1 MAQVRCL
8 VRIWAALAIS
18 CSSAFLNEKI
28 SKGTH
33 YSKSKQSNTVHVT
46 FSAFNVHNIQ
56 YLSKLQKWNGYSFV
70 IVVICQNCRAAEE
83 GRRRPSRSR
92 TLKLSASIR
101 LYTFPFGSVHKLFP
115 TFLHSNKPVASESD
129 CIY

>member
-1 MAQVRCL
+1 MAQVRFL
-8 VRIWAALAIS
+8 VGIWAALAIS

-70 IVVICQNCRAAEE
+70 IVVICQNCRAAEK
-83 GRRRPSRSR
+83 GRRRPSRRRS
-92 TLKLSASIR
+92 LQLSDSIQ
-101 LYTFPFGSVHKLFP
+101 LLPFSWAAFTIYFLLFS
-115 TFLHSNKPVASESD
+115 FKVAV
-129 CIY
+129 CKWI